1 VTTWRLTSDG
11 AFTLGAPAGVIDAW
25 LPRSAV
31 PSSPGEAHLEVQSAP
46 LALAVPSRA
55 PLLSLLGVQAWLEG
69 DLLLLRDRDGRL
81 EGRIDLVGRRG
92 QLSISTDPEPLLT
105 VASAFLLGR
114 LGRALVHTAGVVAP
128 RGGLWLLAGDTH
140 AGKST
145 TLATLVDA
153 GWGWVADDQVI
164 VRADERGV
172 RGEGWPRA
180 LNLDAGGSSGP
191 PTGRR
196 VAVPP
201 PLERWCAGELTIRGL
216 LLPAIE
222 ADRPTEL
229 SAAGAADGY
238 AALVR
243 QSPWL
248 LADRHAASST
258 SALFT
263 ALALLPVRRLRLG
276 LDTYRQPERLA
287 TILAPLIDR
296 A

>member
-11 AFTLGAPAGVIDAW
+11 AFTLSAPAGVIDAW

-31 PSSPGEAHLEVQSAP
+31 PSSPGEAHLEVQTAP

-69 DLLLLRDRDGRL
+69 DLLLLRDRDGTL

-92 QLSISTDPEPLLT
+92 QLSIAVDPEPLLT
-105 VASAFLLGR
+105 TASAFLLGR
-114 LGRALVHTAGVVAP
+114 LGRALVHAAGVVVP
-128 RGGLWLLAGDTH
+128 GGGLWLLAGDTH

-145 TLATLVDA
+145 TLATLVDG

-164 VRADERGV
+164 VRADGSGV
-172 RGEGWPRA
+172 RGEGWPRT

-201 PLERWCAGELTIRGL
+201 PLEQWCAGELAIGGL
-216 LLPAIE
+216 LLPVIE
-222 ADRPTEL
+222 GDRPTEL
-229 SAAGAADGY
+229 STAGATEGY

-248 LADRHAASST
+248 VADRQTASST

-276 LDTYRQPERLA
+276 LDTYRQPARLA
-287 TILAPLIDR
+287 ATLAPLIDR